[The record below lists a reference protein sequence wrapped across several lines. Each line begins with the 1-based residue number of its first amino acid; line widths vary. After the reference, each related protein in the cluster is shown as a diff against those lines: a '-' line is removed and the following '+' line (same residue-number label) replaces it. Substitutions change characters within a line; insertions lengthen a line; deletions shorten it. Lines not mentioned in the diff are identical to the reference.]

1 MAHLRPAL
9 TYTSLVFA
17 AGFVLGT
24 LRTLFV
30 APATGQLAAVA
41 LELPVMLTLS
51 WIVAGR
57 ILAWQAIPPG
67 FARLRFGALAFL
79 LLMAAE
85 LALGHW
91 GFGQSWQQIAATY
104 RTAPGVL
111 GLAGQIGFGLIP
123 FLRP

>member
-1 MAHLRPAL
+1 MANLRPAL
-9 TYTSLVFA
+9 TYAALIFA
-17 AGFVLGT
+17 AGIVLGT

-51 WIVAGR
+51 WVVAGR
-57 ILAWQAIPPG
+57 ILARQAIPPG
-67 FARLRFGALAFL
+67 AARFRFGALAFL

-91 GFGQSWQQIAATY
+91 GFGQSWQQIAVSY
-104 RTAPGVL
+104 RTAPGAL
-111 GLAGQIGFGLIP
+111 GLAGQVGFALIP
-123 FLRP
+123 LLRP